1 LTKPLKLWGQSQEM
15 IVTAARRLQPA
26 DTLAF
31 YRAAVEADLR
41 GKSGLGEADRSLE
54 MLVVKL
60 CAMLR

>member
-1 LTKPLKLWGQSQEM
+1 M
-15 IVTAARRLQPA
+15 IVAAARRLQPA

-31 YRAAVEADLR
+31 YRAAIDADQR
-41 GKSGLGEADRSLE
+41 SKSGLGEADRSME